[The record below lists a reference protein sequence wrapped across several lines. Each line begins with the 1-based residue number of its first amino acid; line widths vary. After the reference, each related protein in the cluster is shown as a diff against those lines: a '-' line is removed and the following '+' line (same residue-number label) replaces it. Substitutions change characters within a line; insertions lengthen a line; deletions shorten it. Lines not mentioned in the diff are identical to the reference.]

1 MPKEIIYE
9 LAYLI
14 SGELDELK
22 AQDYAKKVGSIIS
35 GFGKNAIPIEP
46 KRIRL
51 AFPVKKQQEGFLA
64 SINFN
69 AEPENIL
76 LIAKEL
82 EKEKEILRFLTV
94 KKSVAKPEK
103 IQVRPQA
110 PKPVASEGGEVH
122 SASSGREKMETKEPA
137 KKKSIKKERAETT
150 DKKEGL
156 KKIEE
161 DLDKIL
167 GIPDENEPKTKFE

>member
-1 MPKEIIYE
+1 MDYE

-22 AQDYAKKVGSIIS
+22 SQDYAKKVEGIIS
-35 GFGKNAIPIEP
+35 GFGKNIIFSEL

-51 AFPVKKQQEGFLA
+51 AFPIKKQREGFLV
-64 SINFN
+64 SIDFN
-69 AEPENIL
+69 AEPKSIL
-76 LIAKEL
+76 QMVKEL
-82 EKEKEILRFLTV
+82 EKEKEILRFLIV
-94 KKSVAKPEK
+94 KKTAKKADEIQARPQTAKP
-103 IQVRPQA
+103 A
-110 PKPVASEGGEVH
+110 ASEGGEPRPVL
-122 SASSGREKMETKEPA
+122 SGREKTEIQEPM
-137 KKKSIKKERAETT
+137 KKKPIKKEKVETV

-167 GIPDENEPKTKFE
+167 GIPDENEPKAKSE